1 MKKRKA
7 LEDTAMNIKSLKE
20 EVDQSLKAYFDRER
34 EYNKVLY
41 DSMAYSINVGG
52 KRVRPILML
61 LSYYIYKSDYKKVLS
76 PAMAIEMIHTYSL
89 IHDDLPCMDN
99 DDLRRGKPTNHKV
112 FGEAIAVLAGDAL
125 LNEAMKVLVDYSLE
139 EGRDALRATKI
150 IADAAGSD
158 GMIGGQ
164 IVDIINEEKEEISL
178 DELNYMHLKKTG
190 ELIKA
195 SILAGGVLAGASD
208 KDIKKL
214 EEFGYKLGLAF
225 QIKDDIL
232 DVVGNAEDLG
242 KNVHKD
248 QECNKNNYITI
259 FGLEE
264 CKDKCVNLTE
274 ECIEILSS
282 IEGNTEPL
290 KELTIGLLERK
301 F

>member
-1 MKKRKA
+1 
-7 LEDTAMNIKSLKE
+7 MNISSLKE

-52 KRVRPILML
+52 KRVRPILMIL
-61 LSYYIYKSDYKKVLS
+61 AYYIYKSDYKKVLS

-195 SILAGGVLAGASD
+195 SIMAGAVLAGASN

-232 DVVGNAEDLG
+232 DVVGNTEDLG

-248 QECNKNNYITI
+248 QDCNKNNYITI

-264 CKDKCVNLTE
+264 CKDKCVNLTK

-282 IEGNTEPL
+282 IEGRTEPL
-290 KELTIGLLERK
+290 KALTMMLLERK